1 AKKRVFLL
9 HDVHRPKAVVFQSR
23 WAMSYLRGPLT
34 REEISRLMRDRP
46 EVAAARMVAAAPPGT
61 ASASVSAGTSP
72 AAPVLPP
79 PFDHHYSWGYGER
92 LAEAC
97 VFVKYAV
104 RYKGVDEVVASR
116 AYPLAARGP
125 AEVLENEP
133 VAIDETAITDAPP
146 PGVRYGELP
155 DYLASSGT
163 KAIEKALRDR
173 LPDQL
178 AITLFLAPVTRE
190 P

>member
-1 AKKRVFLL
+1 
-9 HDVHRPKAVVFQSR
+9 VFQSR

-34 REEISRLMRDRP
+34 REEISRLMKDRP
-46 EVAAARMVAAAPPGT
+46 AAAAPLGTAAAT
-61 ASASVSAGTSP
+61 ASAGTAA

-79 PFDHHYSWGYGER
+79 PFDHHYFSRYGEK

-97 VFVKYAV
+97 VCVKYAV

-133 VAIDETAITDAPP
+133 VGIDEAAITDAPP

-163 KAIEKALRDR
+163 KAIEKALR
-173 LPDQL
+173 
-178 AITLFLAPVTRE
+178 
-190 P
+190 